1 MFTQFYNY
9 GGGSEG
15 LSDEAGKRDR
25 GPVRY
30 RRVQTK
36 GSSATAVK
44 EEDILAWQKPA
55 QGPQTSEINRLRRE
69 CTALFQRGIFSGK
82 TICISDGIISR

>member
-15 LSDEAGKRDR
+15 LSDKAGRRDR

-30 RRVQTK
+30 RRVQAN
-36 GSSATAVK
+36 GPSATAAR
-44 EEDILAWQKPA
+44 EQDTLARQKPA
-55 QGPQTSEINRLRRE
+55 QVHKRQRINRLRRE
-69 CTALFQRGIFSGK
+69 CTALFQGGFSRGKRFVFQMG
-82 TICISDGIISR
+82 